1 MAVKSELERVGL
13 HPIVV
18 ELGEVVIDEKEVPT
32 ETLTR
37 FAASLKALG
46 FELIDDKQS
55 RLIEKIKT
63 IIIQNVHYNHEQ
75 PKIKFSELL
84 ARQLH
89 HDYSYLSNL
98 FSQVEGVTIEQ
109 FIINQKIEKVKEL
122 IIYDDLS
129 ISQIAFDLGYSST
142 AHLSSQF
149 KRVTGLTPTEF
160 RSLGG
165 RGRKSLD
172 DVGSK

>member
-1 MAVKSELERVGL
+1 MVVRSELEKMNL
-13 HPIVV
+13 HPLVV
-18 ELGEVVIDEKEVPT
+18 ELGEVVLEEKSITADQFKE
-32 ETLTR
+32 LDK
-37 FAASLKALG
+37 SLRHAG
-46 FELIDDKQS
+46 FEIIDDRQS

-84 ARQLH
+84 SRDLH

-172 DVGSK
+172 EVASK